1 MIVIDYSNHQPA
13 TCKLLEQRAESVCV
27 CVCMCVCV
35 CVCVLQ
41 CTYLLESYAHVLNM
55 DEKNVWSLSS
65 DYIKHIF
72 KDYFKLVSGN
82 LIIP

>member
-1 MIVIDYSNHQPA
+1 MIVIDYSNHQPLVNSLN
-13 TCKLLEQRAESVCV
+13 KVLSL
-27 CVCMCVCV
+27 

-41 CTYLLESYAHVLNM
+41 CTYLLESYTHVLNM

>member
-1 MIVIDYSNHQPA
+1 MIVIDYSNHQRA

-27 CVCMCVCV
+27 CVYV

>member
-13 TCKLLEQRAESVCV
+13 TCKLLEQRAESVWV
-27 CVCMCVCV
+27 CVYV